1 VDFIG
6 SRVGVGYLDQVFM
19 ADFPQNRDFSEGVI
33 GDAFFRF
40 MVHNLF
46 QGNKFFLNLFFGGVA
61 FDVAFKIW
69 VLDLA

>member
-1 VDFIG
+1 
-6 SRVGVGYLDQVFM
+6 M
-19 ADFPQNRDFSEGVI
+19 PDFPQNRDFSQGVI

-40 MVHNLF
+40 MVHNFF